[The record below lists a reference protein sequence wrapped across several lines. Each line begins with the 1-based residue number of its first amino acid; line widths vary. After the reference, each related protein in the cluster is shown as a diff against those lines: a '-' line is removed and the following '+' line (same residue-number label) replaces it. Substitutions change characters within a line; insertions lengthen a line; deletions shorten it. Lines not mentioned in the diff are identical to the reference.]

1 MRAFATTLILSQALA
16 LAPAAAGGEPAQ
28 SLGVTDP
35 AVTAFTPPS
44 SQPSL
49 APQAFPL
56 SAYSAF
62 GSSMAKT
69 GRFAELGWS
78 DAQFNALLAGMRATF
93 QGKGYPFDAP
103 SQQLAAETARR
114 IAGMTASTPTLS
126 LPSSA
131 SEAFPLSAYSAFG
144 SSLARTGHFAELGW
158 ADAQFDALLDG
169 MLAAFHDKVVPMD
182 ASSQQ
187 LAAQTSRRIK
197 EIMARARQEADGT
210 LDQKGRLARYFKVM
224 RKRLELQISDSGLGY
239 NVEPADRNG
248 VRPRPG
254 DTIILTCHAAAAD
267 GVTKLPQL
275 SAERIRVKMEG
286 MLPGLMEGL
295 QMMTVDSSAVFVLPP
310 SLSFGAGAWPDG
322 VERGSP
328 LVYTI
333 TLNDVISAGAQP

>member
-103 SQQLAAETARR
+103 SQQLAA
-114 IAGMTASTPTLS
+114 
-126 LPSSA
+126 
-131 SEAFPLSAYSAFG
+131 
-144 SSLARTGHFAELGW
+144 
-158 ADAQFDALLDG
+158 
-169 MLAAFHDKVVPMD
+169 
-182 ASSQQ
+182 
-187 LAAQTSRRIK
+187 QTSRRIK

-210 LDQKGRLARYFKVM
+210 LDQKERLARYFKVM

-295 QMMTVDSSAVFVLPP
+295 QMMTVDSSAIFVLPP

-333 TLNDVISAGAQP
+333 TLNDVISAGAHP